1 MDFVRAST
9 SAVSGSCCHFQGITD
24 FTQTQVACEGRHA
37 CACESFSLGEK
48 KREFQANLASHVP
61 NRLGENKKA

>member
-9 SAVSGSCCHFQGITD
+9 PAVSGSCCHFQGTTD

-37 CACESFSLGEK
+37 SACEFFSFGGK
-48 KREFQANLASHVP
+48 KWEFQANLASHVP